1 MTDPIKEQVEPKDT
15 PPDLVRR
22 TAEGKDQATPF
33 LALTGVT
40 LVVALAAGTLIAV
53 LLLVW
58 WLLAR

>member
-1 MTDPIKEQVEPKDT
+1 MTEPIKEKVEPTDT
-15 PPDLVRR
+15 PPDLARR

-40 LVVALAAGTLIAV
+40 LTVAIAAGALIAV

-58 WLLAR
+58 WLIAR

>member
-1 MTDPIKEQVEPKDT
+1 MTEPIKEQVEPKDT

-40 LVVALAAGTLIAV
+40 LTIAVVAGALIAV

-58 WLLAR
+58 WLIAR